1 MHREKS
7 WESVSSGPTV
17 AFLHSTVLTAASP
30 TSSLQLHLLMMK
42 ERCSRVP
49 PPTTPPPQQQQRQQQ
64 APRAGPVGGCCLGV
78 AGQHSGSMR
87 TVCSDCV
94 SLCAGCLLTDEAYQK
109 LAMETMEELDWCL
122 DQLETIQTYRSVSDM
137 ASNKVGE
144 AASLVFHPCSIISG
158 QNVQGPSFYFNQRN
172 FFLTNV
178 PFIANVQTPKALLFE
193 GALKSEQQRTPQGA
207 LILQHNKHMNDR
219 LQNPEILQLKKYMNV
234 AWP

>member
-1 MHREKS
+1 
-7 WESVSSGPTV
+7 
-17 AFLHSTVLTAASP
+17 
-30 TSSLQLHLLMMK
+30 MMK

-49 PPTTPPPQQQQRQQQ
+49 PLAVPPSQQQQQ

-78 AGQHSGSMR
+78 AGQRSGSMC

-144 AASLVFHPCSIISG
+144 AASLFSVFLFFFFQSRSIISG
-158 QNVQGPSFYFNQRN
+158 EVVQGTGLMLPDELYLSDVSFNE
-172 FFLTNV
+172 NV
-178 PFIANVQTPKALLFE
+178 
-193 GALKSEQQRTPQGA
+193 
-207 LILQHNKHMNDR
+207 
-219 LQNPEILQLKKYMNV
+219 
-234 AWP
+234 